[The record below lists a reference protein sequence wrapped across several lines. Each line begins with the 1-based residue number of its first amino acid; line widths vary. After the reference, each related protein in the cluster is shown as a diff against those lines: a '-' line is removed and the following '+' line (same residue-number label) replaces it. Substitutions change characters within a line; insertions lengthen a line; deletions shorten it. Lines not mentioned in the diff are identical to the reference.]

1 MSTTL
6 RTSWVLG
13 LLIVSPWLLHSCDRR
28 SPECEAFLALSPNE
42 RQVESRKQPTDK
54 QIDMYLCAMRGEPPD
69 LDLAYVIADRG
80 EAAIPLLMDK
90 LKITKDEMDQEDLI
104 RVFEVMSEKGYLRER
119 TDVVSAISD
128 VVDQMKIAPI
138 KEDSQEL
145 LKKIRINTGIKP
157 FTYVP

>member
-1 MSTTL
+1 
-6 RTSWVLG
+6 
-13 LLIVSPWLLHSCDRR
+13 
-28 SPECEAFLALSPNE
+28 
-42 RQVESRKQPTDK
+42 
-54 QIDMYLCAMRGEPPD
+54 MYLCAMRGEPPD

-104 RVFEVMSEKGYLRER
+104 RVFEVMSEKGYLHER
-119 TDVVSAISD
+119 TDVVSAMSD
-128 VVDQMKIAPI
+128 VVDQMKLAPI

-145 LKKIRINTGIKP
+145 LKKIRTNTGIKP

>member
-1 MSTTL
+1 
-6 RTSWVLG
+6 
-13 LLIVSPWLLHSCDRR
+13 
-28 SPECEAFLALSPNE
+28 
-42 RQVESRKQPTDK
+42 
-54 QIDMYLCAMRGEPPD
+54 MYLCAMRGEPPD

-104 RVFEVMSEKGYLRER
+104 RVFEVMSEKGYLRGR